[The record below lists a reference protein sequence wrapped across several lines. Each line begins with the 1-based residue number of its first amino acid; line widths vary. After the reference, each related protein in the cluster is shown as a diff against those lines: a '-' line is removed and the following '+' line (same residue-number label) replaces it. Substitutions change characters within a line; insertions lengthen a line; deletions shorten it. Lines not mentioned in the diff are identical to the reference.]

1 MLNEIIK
8 KYLNID
14 NKLIYIINIYMSDQ
28 ENNLVQPKKTAK
40 TPKFKKN
47 GEPDQRSV
55 KSSANMSKARS
66 RVKEFLKAGKQIVQQ
81 SDSEDS
87 SDEIIDLVVRKKE
100 TAKIHME
107 LGSEQE
113 EEEDRQPIRRLPKPK
128 LKRQPRIQSDDETEQ
143 ETEEPQIKEPKPK
156 SERKLQ
162 FEEMKTRHESL
173 QLEFQELKKG
183 DHRYEYQKRNR
194 KDYEKE

>member
-1 MLNEIIK
+1 
-8 KYLNID
+8 
-14 NKLIYIINIYMSDQ
+14 MSDQ

-183 DHRYEYQKRNR
+183 ITDMNTR
-194 KDYEKE
+194 KETERTMRKNDDIDMLRKKMILKF

>member
-1 MLNEIIK
+1 
-8 KYLNID
+8 
-14 NKLIYIINIYMSDQ
+14 MSDQ

-128 LKRQPRIQSDDETEQ
+128 LKRQPRIQSDDEH
-143 ETEEPQIKEPKPK
+143 ETEPEEEQKSQPKPK

-183 DHRYEYQKRNR
+183 ITDMNTR
-194 KDYEKE
+194 KETERTMRKNDDIDMLRKKMILKF